1 MARRCCSGQSAAR
14 CVRRNLH
21 GRRERTQL
29 LKGAAVKALPRDI
42 FTGIII
48 ALVSIPISMGY
59 AQIAGLPA
67 VCGLY
72 GSIFP
77 ILIFSLISSSPQM
90 IFGVDAAP
98 AALVGAFL
106 TAQGITAGSGEAIL
120 IVPAVTLLVGLWLLL
135 FSLLKAGRLAAYI
148 STPVMGG
155 FISGIC
161 MTIILMQVPKLLG
174 GGSGT
179 GELPE
184 LLLHIAEV
192 CGTAL
197 NPASMAVGFAALAML
212 LAGKKLL
219 PKLPMAVIV
228 MAGGALLGK
237 SGFADAHGIKMLD
250 AVERGLPPF
259 SFPHIMPEQISEL
272 LTVSLTVAA
281 VIMAETLLA
290 SGSFANKNGYPI
302 RDNREILTYG
312 LCNLAASLTG
322 CCPVNGSVSRTAMG
336 EQYGGKSQVMSLAAA
351 VTMTLILLFCTGFI
365 AYLPVPVLTAIV
377 IAALLGAVEFDLAHR
392 LFRQDKQELLIFLGA
407 FFGVMLL
414 GTVAGVVTGVLLSF
428 VSLILRTANPK
439 RSFLGIIPGHEG
451 FHSLERNTNAVPV
464 SGVILYRFSS
474 NLHFA
479 NVRLFISDLE
489 QAVTQDTRCIVVD
502 SGAVCNLDITAADRL
517 EAFRKS
523 LNARGI
529 ALYFASHI
537 GSLNDRF
544 RALGLSGWVENGY
557 VRRTIPAAL
566 KNAGYEPPYVTDC
579 GTDASAVRDPARLEF
594 EWAFG
599 SHAEAEMEQYIEALL
614 RNIDTNAPPEE
625 QLSGILQA
633 RGVWQ
638 DVSDSD
644 QEELLTHLQT
654 HIRELSEKLHLSES
668 AIEEA
673 IEARRMKLALRLNAH
688 NPKAAE
694 AIRLYNQNYETSLR
708 EQDPALYDRLMHYRA
723 QSLAHLA
730 QTHPEYAE
738 IIRAFYKEQ
747 A

>member
-1 MARRCCSGQSAAR
+1 M
-14 CVRRNLH
+14 
-21 GRRERTQL
+21 
-29 LKGAAVKALPRDI
+29 LKGAAVRALPRDI

-77 ILIFSLISSSPQM
+77 ILIFSLVSSSPQM

-106 TAQGITAGSGEAIL
+106 TAQGIALGSEEAIRL
-120 IVPAVTLLVGLWLLL
+120 VPAVTLLVGLWLLL

-161 MTIILMQVPKLLG
+161 MTIILMQIPKLLG

-192 CGTAL
+192 CGNEL
-197 NPASMAVGFAALAML
+197 NPASMAVGFAALAVL
-212 LAGKKLL
+212 LLGKKLL
-219 PKLPMAVIV
+219 PKLPMAVVV
-228 MAGGALLGK
+228 MAGGALLGR
-237 SGFADAHGIKMLD
+237 SGFADAHGIRMLD

-302 RDNREILTYG
+302 EDNREILTYG
-312 LCNLAASLTG
+312 LCNLAASVTG

-336 EQYGGKSQVMSLAAA
+336 EQYGGRSQVMSLAAA
-351 VTMTLILLFCTGFI
+351 VTMMLILLFCTGFI

-407 FFGVMLL
+407 FFGVLLL

-439 RSFLGIIPGHEG
+439 RSFLGVIPGHEG

-489 QAVTQDTRCIVVD
+489 QAVTPDTRCIVVD

-544 RALGLSGWVENGY
+544 RALGLAGWVENGY

-566 KNAGYEPPYVTDC
+566 KNAGYEPPYVTD
-579 GTDASAVRDPARLEF
+579 GGETASAVRDPARLEF

-599 SHAEAEMEQYIEALL
+599 SRAEAEMEQYIEALL
-614 RNIDTNAPPEE
+614 RNIDTNASPEE
-625 QLSGILQA
+625 QLSGILRA
-633 RGVWQ
+633 RGVWR

-654 HIRELSEKLHLSES
+654 HIPELSGKLHLSES
-668 AIEEA
+668 EIEEA
-673 IEARRMKLALRLNAH
+673 IEARRMKLALRLTEN

-708 EQDPALYDRLMHYRA
+708 EQDPALYDRLMQYRA

>member
-1 MARRCCSGQSAAR
+1 M
-14 CVRRNLH
+14 
-21 GRRERTQL
+21 
-29 LKGAAVKALPRDI
+29 LKGAAAKTLPRDI
-42 FTGIII
+42 FTGMII

-67 VCGLY
+67 AYGLY
-72 GSIFP
+72 GSVFP
-77 ILIFSLISSSPQM
+77 ILIFAFCSSSPQM

-106 TAQGITAGSGEAIL
+106 TAQGIVLGSAEAIAL
-120 IVPAVTLLVGLWLLL
+120 VPAVTLLVGLWLLL
-135 FSLLKAGRLAAYI
+135 LSVLRAGRLAAYI

-174 GGSGT
+174 GSSGT

-184 LLLHIAEV
+184 LLAHIAAV
-192 CGTAL
+192 CMTAL
-197 NPASMAVGFAALAML
+197 NPMSLAVGAGALAVL
-212 LAGKKLL
+212 LLGKKLL
-219 PKLPMAVIV
+219 PKLPMAVFV

-237 SGFADAHGIKMLD
+237 SGFAERYGIRMLD

-259 SFPHIMPEQISEL
+259 SFPQIQAEQISVL
-272 LTVSLTVAA
+272 LTTSLTVAV
-281 VIMAETLLA
+281 VIMTETLLA
-290 SGSFANKNGYPI
+290 SGSFANKNGYQI
-302 RDNREILTYG
+302 RDNREILTYA

-336 EQYGGKSQVMSLAAA
+336 EQYGGKSQVMSLAAS
-351 VTMTLILLFCTGFI
+351 VTMVLILLFCTGFI

-377 IAALLGAVEFDLAHR
+377 ISALLGAVEFDLAHR

-407 FFGVMLL
+407 FFGVLLL
-414 GTVAGVVTGVLLSF
+414 GTVAGVVIGVLLSF

-439 RSFLGIIPGHEG
+439 RSFLGVIPGHEG
-451 FHSLERNTNAVPV
+451 FHSLERNTLAVPIQ
-464 SGVILYRFSS
+464 GVILYRFSS

-479 NVRLFISDLE
+479 NVHLCISDLE
-489 QAVTQDTRCIVVD
+489 RALLPDTKCIVVD
-502 SGAVCNLDITAADRL
+502 SGAVCNLDVTAADRL
-517 EAFRKS
+517 ESFRKR
-523 LNARGI
+523 LNDRGI

-537 GSLNDRF
+537 GALNDRF
-544 RALGLSGWVENGY
+544 RALGLAGWVEHGY

-566 KNAGYEPPYVTDC
+566 KNAGFEPPYPTES
-579 GTDASAVRDPARLEF
+579 GSAAEIAAGNPARLEF

-599 SHAEAEMEQYIEALL
+599 SRAEAEMEQYVEALL
-614 RNIDTNAPPEE
+614 RNIDTHAAPEE

-633 RGVWQ
+633 RGIWR

-654 HIRELSEKLHLSES
+654 HIRELSEKLGLSERE
-668 AIEEA
+668 IEEA
-673 IEARRMKLALRLNAH
+673 IEARRMKLALRLTAS

-694 AIRLYNQNYETSLR
+694 AIRIYNQNYEASLR
-708 EQDPALYDRLMHYRA
+708 EQNPALYDSLMQYRA
-723 QSLAHLA
+723 QSLAHLT

-747 A
+747 T

>member
-1 MARRCCSGQSAAR
+1 M
-14 CVRRNLH
+14 
-21 GRRERTQL
+21 
-29 LKGAAVKALPRDI
+29 LKGISRKTIPRDI

-67 VCGLY
+67 AYGLY
-72 GSIFP
+72 GSILP
-77 ILIFSLISSSPQM
+77 ILVFSLCSGSPQM

-106 TAQGITAGSGEAIL
+106 AAQGIASGSEKAIAL
-120 IVPAVTLLVGLWLLL
+120 MPVVTLLVGGWLLL

-161 MTIILMQVPKLLG
+161 VTIILMQIPKLLG
-174 GGSGT
+174 GSSGT

-184 LLLHIAEV
+184 LILHIAET
-192 CGTAL
+192 CRTAL
-197 NPASMAVGFAALAML
+197 NPASLAVGAAALAVL
-212 LAGKKLL
+212 LTGKKLM
-219 PKLPMAVIV
+219 PKLPMAVVV
-228 MAGGALLGK
+228 MAAGALLGK
-237 SGFADAHGIKMLD
+237 SGFAAHWGIRMLD
-250 AVERGLPPF
+250 AVGRGLPRLALPQ
-259 SFPHIMPEQISEL
+259 IMPEQISAL
-272 LTVSLTVAA
+272 LTISLTVAA

-290 SGSFANKNGYPI
+290 TNSFANKNGYPVTE
-302 RDNREILTYG
+302 NREILAYG

-351 VTMTLILLFCTGFI
+351 VTMALILLFCTGFI

-377 IAALLGAVEFDLAHR
+377 ISALLGAVEFDLAHR
-392 LFRQDKQELLIFLGA
+392 LFQQDKQELLIFLGA
-407 FFGVMLL
+407 FFGVLL
-414 GTVAGVVTGVLLSF
+414 FGTVAGVVIGVLLSF

-439 RSFLGIIPGHEG
+439 RSFLGVIPGHEG
-451 FHSLERNTNAVPV
+451 FHSLERNTAAVPLKQ
-464 SGVILYRFSS
+464 VILYRFSS
-474 NLHFA
+474 NLYFA
-479 NVRLFISDLE
+479 NVHLFIRDLE
-489 QAVTQDTRCIVVD
+489 QALKPDTRCIVVD

-537 GSLNDRF
+537 GALNDRF
-544 RALGLSGWVENGY
+544 RALGLAGWVENGY

-566 KNAGYEPPYVTDC
+566 KNAGCEPPYETEAADS
-579 GTDASAVRDPARLEF
+579 GLREAAAGDPARLEF

-599 SHAEAEMEQYIEALL
+599 NSAEAEMEQYIEALL
-614 RNIDTNAPPEE
+614 RQIDTHAAPET
-625 QLSGILQA
+625 QLTGILHA
-633 RGVWQ
+633 RGVWR

-644 QEELLTHLQT
+644 QEELLTHLQA
-654 HIRELSEKLHLSES
+654 HIPEISEKLHLSE
-668 AIEEA
+668 AEIEEA
-673 IEARRMKLALRLNAH
+673 IEARRMKLALRLTER
-688 NPKAAE
+688 NPAAAE
-694 AIRLYNQNYETSLR
+694 AIRSYNRSYEASMR
-708 EQDPALYDRLMHYRA
+708 EQDPALYRRLMQYRA

-738 IIRAFYKEQ
+738 MIRAFYEEQ
-747 A
+747 T

>member
-1 MARRCCSGQSAAR
+1 M
-14 CVRRNLH
+14 
-21 GRRERTQL
+21 
-29 LKGAAVKALPRDI
+29 LKGISRKTVPRDLC
-42 FTGIII
+42 TGIII

-67 VCGLY
+67 AYGLY

-77 ILIFSLISSSPQM
+77 ILIFSLCSSSPQM

-106 TAQGITAGSGEAIL
+106 TAQGIASGSAEAAAV
-120 IVPAVTLLVGLWLLL
+120 VPAVTLLVGLWLLL

-161 MTIILMQVPKLLG
+161 TTIILMQVPKLLG

-192 CGTAL
+192 CRTSL
-197 NPASMAVGFAALAML
+197 NPASMLVGFAALAVL
-212 LAGKKLL
+212 LLGKRLF
-219 PKLPMAVIV
+219 PKLPAAVLV
-228 MAGGALLGK
+228 MAGGALVGK
-237 SGFADAHGIKMLD
+237 SGFAAAHGIRMLD
-250 AVERGLPPF
+250 AVGRGLPPV
-259 SFPHIMPEQISEL
+259 SFPHIVPEQISAL

-290 SGSFANKNGYPI
+290 SGSFANKNGYAI
-302 RDNREILTYG
+302 SDNREILTYG

-336 EQYGGKSQVMSLAAA
+336 EQYGGKSQVMSLAASA
-351 VTMTLILLFCTGFI
+351 TMALILLLCTGFI

-377 IAALLGAVEFDLAHR
+377 IAALLGAVEFDLAYR

-407 FFGVMLL
+407 FFGVLLL
-414 GTVAGVVTGVLLSF
+414 GTVAGVVIGVLLSF

-439 RSFLGIIPGHEG
+439 RSFLGVIPGHEG
-451 FHSLERNTNAVPV
+451 FHSLERNTLAVPIR
-464 SGVILYRFSS
+464 GVILYRFSS

-489 QAVTQDTRCIVVD
+489 QAVKPETTCIVVD

-517 EAFRKS
+517 ESFRKS
-523 LNARGI
+523 LNMRGI

-537 GSLNDRF
+537 GVLNDRF
-544 RALGLSGWVENGY
+544 RALGLAGWVENGY

-566 KNAGYEPPYVTDC
+566 KNAGCEPPYPLETDSRS
-579 GTDASAVRDPARLEF
+579 TADPAAGNPVRLEF

-599 SHAEAEMEQYIEALL
+599 SHAEAEMERYIEALL
-614 RNIDTNAPPEE
+614 RHIDTSAPPEE
-625 QLSGILQA
+625 QLSGILRA
-633 RGVWQ
+633 RGVWR

-654 HIRELSEKLHLSES
+654 HIPELSEKLHLSES
-668 AIEEA
+668 AVEEA
-673 IEARRMKLALRLNAH
+673 IEARRMKLALRLTEY

-708 EQDPALYDRLMHYRA
+708 EQDPALYDRLMRYRA
-723 QSLAHLA
+723 QSLARLA

-747 A
+747 I